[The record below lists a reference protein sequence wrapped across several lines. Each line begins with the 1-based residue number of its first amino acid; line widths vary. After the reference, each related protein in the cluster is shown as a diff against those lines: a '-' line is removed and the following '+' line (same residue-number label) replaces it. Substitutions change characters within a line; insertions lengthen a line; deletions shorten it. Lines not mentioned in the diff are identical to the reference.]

1 MLQLQLQLLSF
12 SSTTWAWLLRLPK
25 EGLECPTRRA
35 LHRQPRF
42 LRDRA
47 MLHQTAILTPSLK
60 SSVAASATPR
70 PQLEPFIT
78 EHAQKARPYL
88 GSLSR
93 YPHNTEAPSG
103 ALRLKTGLERL
114 KARNKMRPTS
124 PSLVVSSPSSKGS
137 FNSRPFSKARGWAPP
152 SIKPASSMLRTCTAP
167 CSCSGERM
175 LLKLGCDG
183 GRLLLERGCAISTCQ
198 FSGPPHSRQCE
209 QQSNGVHN
217 QERGT

>member
-1 MLQLQLQLLSF
+1 MQPLS
-12 SSTTWAWLLRLPK
+12 LRTFK
-25 EGLECPTRRA
+25 
-35 LHRQPRF
+35 
-42 LRDRA
+42 
-47 MLHQTAILTPSLK
+47 TAILTPSLK